1 MERRRSSVAAGADET
16 TMATQHA
23 IQQAHDAQRDFLS
36 DLVETAWPGDVRH
49 FETFSELA
57 DVEDPTVF
65 SLILLELKPE
75 SSRQLEWVEMW
86 GDRTVGMVSRS
97 WEARQLESF
106 LERGL
111 SDYILKPYQPE
122 KITRMVRA
130 RRHSSD

>member
-1 MERRRSSVAAGADET
+1 
-16 TMATQHA
+16 MATQHA
-23 IQQAHDAQRDFLS
+23 VQQAHSAQRDFLGEI
-36 DLVETAWPGDVRH
+36 VETAWPGDVRH

-57 DVEDPTVF
+57 GVDDPTVF
-65 SLILLELKPE
+65 SLVLLELEPD
-75 SSRQLEWVEMW
+75 SNRQLDWVEMW
-86 GDRTVGMVSRS
+86 GDRTVGVVSRR
-97 WEARQLESF
+97 WEARQLEAF

>member
-1 MERRRSSVAAGADET
+1 MESRRSVAAGAGET

-23 IQQAHDAQRDFLS
+23 VQQAHEAQRDFLS
-36 DLVETAWPGDVRH
+36 DLVETAWPGDVHH
-49 FETFSELA
+49 FEAFSELA
-57 DVEDPTVF
+57 DVEDPTMF